1 MSKKTKKENKNEAV
15 TETIKESSTTVAVKP
30 PKKKRTV
37 KSWQIIAGVVVITI
51 AIRVGISAYKTATT
65 DTSPMVEVC
74 SVERGD
80 IISTLDTSGV
90 IGSEETKVYASPV
103 NANIGEVPV
112 EVGQKVLKGEYL
124 LTFDTTS
131 LQKSY
136 DIAELQN
143 KAEQATVDNSIAK
156 SNENAAEMASSAAKM
171 NTLQGQIDGT
181 NAELHSLQS
190 QQTDLEVAANNS
202 AKESAKLTEMKADLQ
217 GIEAQITELKA
228 KKDQKIITDKEKERL
243 EKLKATR
250 DEKKEKIK
258 EQEKKVEDS
267 TEIANKSARLSAEI
281 ARKSSSLS
289 ELQSEYAT
297 EEGKNSSAEAGI
309 LTEQEKAN
317 LNYTTEAGKLTLQQ
331 AADDLSAAKAGI
343 TAGFD
348 GIVSEVMVSS
358 GSAAAEGTPLITI
371 CDASNMCLDVTVS
384 KYNLEN
390 IEVGQKAVITF
401 REKEYDGTVSNIS
414 KIATKTESGAS
425 MVNVRIHFENPD
437 DELIIGLDAKV
448 EISLGSAADTLMVPI
463 SCINSDIDGDFVYVM
478 EDNMV
483 VRKDVVTGMASKDNM
498 EIKEGLSEGDEV
510 ITTINSTIQE
520 GIRVQKAPQE
530 NLEVST
536 ESTVET
542 DEAVESTEEA
552 VEASAE

>member
-15 TETIKESSTTVAVKP
+15 TETIKESSTAVAVKP

-51 AIRVGISAYKTATT
+51 AIRMGMSAYKAATT

-103 NANIGEVPV
+103 TANIGEVPV

-143 KAEQATVDNSIAK
+143 KAEQATVDSSLAK

-171 NTLQGQIDGT
+171 NTLQGQIDGA

-202 AKESAKLTEMKADLQ
+202 AKESAKLTEMKTELQ
-217 GIEAQITELKA
+217 EIEAQITELKA

-243 EKLKATR
+243 EKLKASR

-258 EQEKKVEDS
+258 AQEKKIEDA

-281 ARKSSSLS
+281 ARKSNSLS

-371 CDASNMCLDVTVS
+371 CDANNMCLDVTVS

-448 EISLGSAADTLMVPI
+448 EISLGSVTDTLMLPI
-463 SCINSDIDGDFVYVM
+463 SCINSDVDGDFVYVM

-530 NLEVST
+530 SLEVST
-536 ESTVET
+536 ESTTET
-542 DEAVESTEEA
+542 DESVESTEEA
-552 VEASAE
+552 VEESAE